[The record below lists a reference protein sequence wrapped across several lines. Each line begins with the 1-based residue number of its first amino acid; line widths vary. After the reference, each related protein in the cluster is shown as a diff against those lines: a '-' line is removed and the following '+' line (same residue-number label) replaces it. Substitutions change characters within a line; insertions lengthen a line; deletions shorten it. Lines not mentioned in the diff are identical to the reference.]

1 MKNKKETFVNAV
13 LRPYRG
19 RIVALCI
26 LTVVLSVLLVAMALL
41 SRFVI
46 DAALGAADSLLFWGG
61 VFVADVLAIVLLHT
75 LLSWYTASTADSVN
89 ASMRKRILRTAVYSR
104 EESLLEH
111 HSGELLNRSMEDVHT
126 LCDGAIVALPGL
138 VGQLTRLVAAFAAV
152 WIISPDVAAV
162 LFVGAL
168 VIGVGTAFVRPALKK
183 RHRTVRESDE
193 QVMAV
198 MQEDLQQSELIQ
210 SLGAQEQI
218 LGRFGKAL
226 QKNLRMRFNRRLW
239 SVGSSGIIN
248 TASQLSAG
256 ALLLWGAS
264 RIAAGALSYGS
275 LTAMI
280 QLLAQFR
287 APVLG
292 LSGLWSRLASVEV
305 AVERL
310 ADLLQ
315 PVEIPRQQEVEQNF
329 TAIVF
334 ENVTFAYPGD
344 AQPVLSNVN
353 FRYPLEDWS
362 CLTGISGKG
371 KSTVFKLILGL
382 FTPQKGRIY
391 LETETGEIPCSEVTR
406 HLFAYVPQD
415 FALFSG
421 TVLENF
427 QLIDPEITEDT
438 LHKILHIAQ
447 ADFVWDL
454 TEAEQTQVRENNE
467 GLSKGQLQRL
477 AIARAVLM
485 DRPILLLDE
494 CTSALDAQTEDAL
507 LQSLKALGKK
517 AILVTHR
524 PEAVEALG
532 NVEFVAMK

>member
-1 MKNKKETFVNAV
+1 MKKNKEAFVKAI
-13 LRPYRG
+13 LYPYRG
-19 RIVALCI
+19 RIVVLCL
-26 LTVVLSVLLVAMALL
+26 LTVVLSVMLVATALL

-46 DAALGAADSLLFWGG
+46 DAALGAADRLLFWSGI
-61 VFVADVLAIVLLHT
+61 FVADVLGVVLLHT
-75 LLSWYTASTADSVN
+75 VLSWYTASTTDAVS

-104 EESLLEH
+104 DESLLEH
-111 HSGELLNRSMEDVHT
+111 HSGELLNRCMEDVRI
-126 LCDGAIVALPGL
+126 LCDGAIVALPGF
-138 VGQLTRLVAAFAAV
+138 VGQTTRLVAAFAAV
-152 WIISPDVAAV
+152 WILSPEVAAV
-162 LFVGAL
+162 LFAGAV
-168 VIGVGTAFVRPALKK
+168 VIGLGTAFMRPALKK
-183 RHRTVRESDE
+183 QHRMVRTSDE

-210 SLGAQEQI
+210 SLGAQEQS
-218 LGRFGKAL
+218 LRRFGKAL
-226 QKNLRMRFNRRLW
+226 QENLWLRFSRRVWL
-239 SVGSSGIIN
+239 VGSNGIIN

-264 RIAAGALSYGS
+264 RIATGALSYGS

-287 APVLG
+287 GPVLG
-292 LSGLWSRLASVEV
+292 LSGLWSRLAAVEV
-305 AVERL
+305 AAERL
-310 ADLLQ
+310 AELM
-315 PVEIPRQQEVEQNF
+315 PNVEIPQQQTVEQNIK
-329 TAIVF
+329 AIVF
-334 ENVTFAYPGD
+334 ENVTFAYPGEQ
-344 AQPVLSNVN
+344 QPVLRNVS
-353 FRYPLEDWS
+353 FRYPLEDWC

-382 FTPQKGRIY
+382 FTPQEGRIY
-391 LETETGEIPCSEVTR
+391 LETGAGEVPCSEATR

-415 FALFSG
+415 YAMFSG

-427 QLIDPEITEDT
+427 QLIEPDITQDT

-454 TEAEQTQVRENNE
+454 ADAENTQVRENNE

-494 CTSALDAQTEDAL
+494 CTSALDAQTEDDL
-507 LQSLKALGKK
+507 LQSLKALDKK

-532 NVEFVAMK
+532 NAEFVSMK